1 MLKSIVEKYGETAQ
15 AEMVMEECSELI
27 YALSKLKRAS
37 GIGYKTEETQD
48 EAYKRVIRE
57 MAHVKNAIRSLQY
70 ILGIDERD
78 LEMMIKESDKKSF
91 QMTFGRKPTQEE
103 LAEEVF

>member
-1 MLKSIVEKYGETAQ
+1 MLKSVVEKYGETAQ

-37 GIGYKTEETQD
+37 GIGYKTGETQE

-70 ILGIDERD
+70 ILDIDERD
-78 LEMMIKESDKKSF
+78 LETMIKESDKKAF